1 MEKIKAAKAFNYLAT
16 KKIIHQDMASRNV
29 LLDSKQCPK
38 ISDFGL
44 ARKMDD
50 EFTTYFAPIKKPL
63 HMPWKN
69 FSPEKFDDKKCPMAS
84 EVYGFGFLIYEII
97 TRCNPAH
104 PFDGRLNEDALVRNS
119 FRYLKEFVQDPE
131 RRVRNLI
138 FI

>member
-1 MEKIKAAKAFNYLAT
+1 
-16 KKIIHQDMASRNV
+16 MASRNV

-131 RRVRNLI
+131 RRVRNPI
-138 FI
+138 SS